1 MAWKNEKQLDG
12 WANGKKLIVGIDTDG
27 DIGILDGHNYSMILG
42 PEGAVQLRD
51 WLNQHVP
58 TSIAAANRAEALQE
72 SAESLASKV
81 QRLLN
86 WREDKSPYTRE
97 YCEDKV
103 RQAIQHLELVV
114 KEQLPLPAA
123 PKEVNNG

>member
-1 MAWKNEKQLDG
+1 MDENGFFAVEDG
-12 WANGKKLIVGIDTDG
+12 TK
-27 DIGILDGHNYSMILG
+27 
-42 PEGAVQLRD
+42 AVAFSLASDRQSVESL
-51 WLNQHVP
+51 
-58 TSIAAANRAEALQE
+58 IAAANRAEALQE

-81 QRLLN
+81 KRLLN

-123 PKEVNNG
+123 PKEVQS